1 MNFLKRLD
9 IIKLGNNKT
18 YVVTEMTKKNNID
31 YLMLIESNENGD
43 LKEEVVY
50 AKIILMPTRKY
61 GIEIIDDE
69 ELKIELA
76 KKFLPLFKQDYK

>member
-9 IIKLGNNKT
+9 IIKLDNNKT
-18 YVVTEMTKKNNID
+18 YVVTEMIKKNNID

>member
-1 MNFLKRLD
+1 
-9 IIKLGNNKT
+9 
-18 YVVTEMTKKNNID
+18 
-31 YLMLIESNENGD
+31 MLIESNENGD

>member
-18 YVVTEMTKKNNID
+18 YVVTEMIKKNNID